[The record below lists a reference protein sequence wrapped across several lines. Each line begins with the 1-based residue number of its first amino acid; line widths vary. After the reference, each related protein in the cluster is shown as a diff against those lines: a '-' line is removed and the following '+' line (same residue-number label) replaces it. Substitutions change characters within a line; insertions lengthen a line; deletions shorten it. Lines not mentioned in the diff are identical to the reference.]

1 MLGVK
6 KISADRATDEV
17 RDGLREQQGLPA
29 EEVKEAR
36 GNGEVSKQRDYAIRM
51 FARIIEKRVQAHAVE
66 EHENVAEK
74 DGQRMADEE
83 VGEAFS
89 AR

>member
-1 MLGVK
+1 MLRVK
-6 KISADRATDEV
+6 KVGADRATDEV

-29 EEVKEAR
+29 EKVKETR
-36 GNGEVSKQRDYAIRM
+36 GDGEVSKQRDETIRM
-51 FARIIEKRVQAHAVE
+51 FAWVIEKRVQAHAVE

-74 DGQRMADEE
+74 NGQRMADEQ
-83 VGEAFS
+83 VGKTFS